1 MRRLM
6 LVSALTILMP
16 LSAGPSLAQE
26 DKTPETLA
34 LEGLDRMMRALEL
47 FVDTIPLYEPP
58 EVLPNGDIIIRRIP
72 RGDES
77 APQRG
82 DKEEGGVK
90 DI

>member
-1 MRRLM
+1 MRRMM

-77 APQRG
+77 APQGATR
-82 DKEEGGVK
+82 KK
-90 DI
+90 AA

>member
-1 MRRLM
+1 MRRMM
-6 LVSALTILMP
+6 LVSALSVMLP
-16 LSAGPSLAQE
+16 LSGSPALAQE
-26 DKTPETLA
+26 DKSPETLA

-72 RGDES
+72 PEDER
-77 APQRG
+77 APKRDQE
-82 DKEEGGVK
+82 DDGVQ

>member
-1 MRRLM
+1 MRRMM

-16 LSAGPSLAQE
+16 LSGSPALAQE

-72 RGDES
+72 PQDDRSPRRDKGEDE
-77 APQRG
+77 
-82 DKEEGGVK
+82 GVK